1 MKSRTSNTNPPGL
14 PHRGWR
20 TMRKPSIVLAGV
32 ACAASLLAFGAAPA
46 QADNPS
52 CGSPDVPC
60 APPLTSQQ
68 QCALI
73 AWRTW
78 IPCNWVGVQVP
89 SGTPGSVG

>member
-1 MKSRTSNTNPPGL
+1 
-14 PHRGWR
+14 
-20 TMRKPSIVLAGV
+20 MRKPSIVLAGV
-32 ACAASLLAFGAAPA
+32 ACAASFLAFGAAPA
-46 QADNPS
+46 QADPP

-60 APPLTSQQ
+60 APSLTPEQ

-78 IPCNWVGVQVP
+78 IPCNWVGLQVP

>member
-1 MKSRTSNTNPPGL
+1 MKKTIIG
-14 PHRGWR
+14 G
-20 TMRKPSIVLAGV
+20 I
-32 ACAASLLAFGAAPA
+32 AATATALGMTLAAPA